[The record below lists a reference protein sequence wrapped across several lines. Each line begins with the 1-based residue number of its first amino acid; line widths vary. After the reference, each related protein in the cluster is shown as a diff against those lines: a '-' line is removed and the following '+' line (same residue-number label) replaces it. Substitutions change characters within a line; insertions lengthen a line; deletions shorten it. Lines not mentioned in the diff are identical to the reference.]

1 MEFPLYGTI
10 LKSPLNCVS
19 YTVSI
24 RVSPDSPVAP
34 LPRYTSKAWY
44 SAGHTGGP
52 LSRNGPWARHAEVL
66 TVSCILLRNAA
77 SSPAFH
83 QANIYILQISS
94 SSLQLPEALLYLP
107 REKPSLLFPT
117 LHSSQHTPHWR
128 TDHTVPSP
136 CFTGLFSQRTGAP
149 LITGLSP
156 GLRSQ

>member
-77 SSPAFH
+77 TSPAFH
-83 QANIYILQISS
+83 QANLYTPFKAPAQVSS
-94 SSLQLPEALLYLP
+94 FQ
-107 REKPSLLFPT
+107 KPSFTFPERSHLSSFLL
-117 LHSSQHTPHWR
+117 S
-128 TDHTVPSP
+128 TVPSTHP
-136 CFTGLFSQRTGAP
+136 TGEQIIQSPHHALQACFPSALGLP
-149 LITGLSP
+149 
-156 GLRSQ
+156 